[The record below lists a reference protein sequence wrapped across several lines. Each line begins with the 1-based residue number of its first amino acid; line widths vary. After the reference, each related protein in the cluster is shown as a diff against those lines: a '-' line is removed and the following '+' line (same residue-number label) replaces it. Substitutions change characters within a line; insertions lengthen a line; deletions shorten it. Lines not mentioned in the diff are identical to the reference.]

1 MANSPYAFPVEHI
14 TNIDPFFKYDPE
26 NHTMTFIGDTL
37 ECRIPKRFET
47 YGMLEV
53 TEKVTALAVMDLI
66 INEKYQCGLNL
77 LAKIE
82 IAPSAIGEMVYDEN
96 AYQVLHLEHGD
107 QFITHTQV
115 VRDQSI
121 IYALYVEF
129 ITRGKSIYTLDYVGL
144 ALLFDRVK
152 QMTGSGIGVD
162 RVLFEVIVSHLARD
176 PDDIFKQYRYTD
188 MVKPMHLIRLRSVS
202 YAPTSTT
209 ARLLGSYFDEGLN
222 SALVRD
228 VEQEQP
234 FENLLRGLPFE
245 PVSSSEV

>member
-1 MANSPYAFPVEHI
+1 MPNSPYAYPVESI
-14 TNIDPFFKYDPE
+14 KDIDRFFKFDPDK
-26 NHTMTFIGDTL
+26 HTMTFIGNSL
-37 ECRIPKRFET
+37 ELRIPKRFET

-53 TEKVTALAVMDLI
+53 TETVTALAVLDMI
-66 INEKYQCGLNL
+66 IDEKWQCGLNL
-77 LAKIE
+77 PAKIE
-82 IAPSAIGEMVYDEN
+82 IAPSVIGEMVYEEN

-107 QFITHTQV
+107 QFIKHTQV
-115 VRDQSI
+115 IKDQSI

-129 ITRGKSIYTLDYVGL
+129 ITRGKTIYTLDYVGL

-188 MVKPMHLIRLRSVS
+188 MSKPMHLVRLRSVS

-209 ARLLGSYFDEGLN
+209 ARMLGSYFDDGLN
-222 SALVRD
+222 ASLVHHED
-228 VEQEQP
+228 KEQT
-234 FENLLRGLPFE
+234 FENILRGLPFE
-245 PVSSSEV
+245 PVSTTET